1 MNWTPLAIVHK
12 LTCACAVLFRS
23 TSFPLWES
31 ARLEGSFFMKLA
43 GLLLLFSGWI
53 LAVAAV
59 ALLGSGT
66 RAAFFLA
73 GIAIE
78 ALGLGLAVNAHRSLA
93 SERG

>member
-1 MNWTPLAIVHK
+1 
-12 LTCACAVLFRS
+12 
-23 TSFPLWES
+23 
-31 ARLEGSFFMKLA
+31 MKLA

-59 ALLGSGT
+59 ALLVSGT

-93 SERG
+93 RDRG